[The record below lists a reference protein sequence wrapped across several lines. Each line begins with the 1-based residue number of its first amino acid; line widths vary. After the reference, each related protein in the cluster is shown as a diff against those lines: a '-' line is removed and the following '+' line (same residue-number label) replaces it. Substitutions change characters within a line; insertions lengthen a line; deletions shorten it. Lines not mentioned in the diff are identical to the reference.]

1 MKPGRRL
8 DRQKALQ
15 KMQAGQPLTP
25 YDIELIEA
33 MPTQRIALAEH
44 LKKQRASQLT
54 ETAPSDTP
62 VAASPVS
69 SNPLMLTGDFGQ
81 DSSVFDQWIG
91 NQPEDVRR
99 LLSRQIQEPPGAEF
113 SHLTVQKMA
122 MSGAS
127 DKEIATLLG
136 IDRKQMVAEAKT
148 ALEYG
153 RTVYRFLLHQRQFGA
168 AMAGDRTML
177 VWLGK
182 QKLGQM
188 DRMATEHSGPGGQPI
203 EVMEGVRKTRAKLDR
218 LLSGADV
225 ATIMAVDAEEPS

>member
-15 KMQAGQPLTP
+15 KMQEGQHLTP

-33 MPTQRIALAEH
+33 MPTQRKTLAAH
-44 LKKQRASQLT
+44 LEKQRAGQLT
-54 ETAPSDTP
+54 EAAPDDTP
-62 VAASPVS
+62 AAAAPVS
-69 SNPLMLTGDFGQ
+69 SKPLMLTGDFGQ
-81 DSSVFDQWIG
+81 DSSVFAQWIG
-91 NQPEDVRR
+91 NQPEDIRR
-99 LLSRQIQEPPGAEF
+99 LLSREVEEPPHAKF
-113 SHLTVQKMA
+113 SHKTIQKMA

-127 DKEIATLLG
+127 DKEIATLLNV
-136 IDRKQMVAEAKT
+136 DRKEMIAEAKH

-218 LLSGADV
+218 LLSGADI
-225 ATIMAVDAEEPS
+225 ATIMATGSEEAA

>member
-1 MKPGRRL
+1 M
-8 DRQKALQ
+8 AE
-15 KMQAGQPLTP
+15 GQPLTP
-25 YDIELIEA
+25 YDIELLEA
-33 MPTQRIALAEH
+33 MPTQKKALTAH
-44 LKKQRASQLT
+44 LERQKNGELGSV
-54 ETAPSDTP
+54 P
-62 VAASPVS
+62 AAVVS
-69 SNPLMLTGDFGQ
+69 SRPVMISGDFGN
-81 DSSVFDQWIG
+81 DSSMFAAWIE
-91 NQPEDVRR
+91 NQPEDIRR
-99 LLSRQIQEPPGAEF
+99 LLSREVEDPPNAKF
-113 SHLTVQKMA
+113 SHKTIQKMA
-122 MSGAS
+122 MSGVS
-127 DKEIATLLG
+127 DKEIAMLLNV
-136 IDRKQMVAEAKT
+136 DKKEMVAEAKH

-225 ATIMAVDAEEPS
+225 ATIMTPSVDDD

>member
-1 MKPGRRL
+1 M
-8 DRQKALQ
+8 DRQEALR
-15 KMQAGQPLTP
+15 KMQAGQILTP
-25 YDIELIEA
+25 YDIELLEA
-33 MPTQRIALAEH
+33 MPTQRRALAAH
-44 LKKQRASQLT
+44 LERQREGTLVPT
-54 ETAPSDTP
+54 EVPTDAAITA
-62 VAASPVS
+62 PVS
-69 SNPLMLTGDFGQ
+69 SKPIRLLGDFGQ

-91 NQPEDVRR
+91 NQPEDIRR
-99 LLSRQIQEPPGAEF
+99 LLSREIDEPANAPF
-113 SHLTVQKMA
+113 SHKTVQKMA

-127 DKEIATLLG
+127 DKEIATLLNV
-136 IDRKQMVAEAKT
+136 DRKELVAEAKN

-153 RTVYRFLLHQRQFGA
+153 RTIYRFLLHQRQFGA

-218 LLSGADV
+218 LLSGGDI
-225 ATIMAVDAEEPS
+225 ATILSSGGEEAA